1 MLLWVASEYGQR
13 RRASGGKPLDLL
25 GWYRG
30 YVDVKRDGEPQPVA
44 LPVQADDGGDRR
56 AGLPAFASDAAR
68 VSAP

>member
-1 MLLWVASEYGQR
+1 VGRFRVRPAPTGER
-13 RRASGGKPLDLL
+13 GKPLDLL